1 MIRLSWGTFRDR
13 WPLFVGAIVAV
24 AVGVALMQ
32 ASLLTLISAATPSI
46 PTGLPHDQ
54 ELLLRDGYTGA
65 VSMAGMMTGISAF
78 VAVFIVASTFAFT
91 VAQRRRDLALLRLV
105 GAKRRQV
112 RRLMFG
118 EALVLGTLGSL
129 AGVLLGV
136 LIAPVEVRLL
146 ARPGLVPATFHAE
159 WRPWIV
165 AVSLAVGIGIS
176 VAGSFGAARRAAR
189 VRPLEGLHAVNGD
202 RVMTVSR
209 WVIGLSA
216 SAGVVAMITVAT
228 AMGGTAA
235 MNMSI
240 GIALVAVIAL
250 SALSPMVVPLVNR
263 LVRVFSR
270 LLFPRSR
277 LTELVHANV
286 GDGVRRSAS
295 TAAPIILLV
304 GLVVGMAG
312 AIGVITAGA
321 EQEAEKNVD
330 ADLVVTSSSHIG
342 GQLSDVPHVE
352 AVSEESPVLVE
363 VLERLT
369 NGYSSYAVMHA
380 VAVDPNS
387 YQQTH
392 HVTAIAGELDDLKGD
407 TVALDTDYASVIH
420 VQLGDVATIRVDGVA
435 HDMRVVAVLPS
446 TLNGREVLLPA
457 RYSRAGTLSN
467 YLVRTTD
474 PDDSQ
479 GVAADIRRLPDR
491 SLSGRADDVSVSTAK
506 AWIADDVAKQ
516 SSERRYLLVAIL
528 GLATVYMLI
537 AMVNAVVIGA
547 ASRRA
552 EFAIAR
558 LTGLSRAQVVR
569 MALWESM
576 AVVVVGVVLGG
587 IAAAFTIGGV
597 AAGVSDVVG
606 SRVLPLPWTM
616 FGVLTLGA
624 VVIVGTT
631 SVLTTLAATRR
642 PPIRAAA
649 AKE

>member
-24 AVGVALMQ
+24 AVGVALVQ

-129 AGVLLGV
+129 AGILLGV

-146 ARPGLVPATFHAE
+146 ARPGLVTATFHAE

-209 WVIGLSA
+209 WAIGLSS
-216 SAGVVAMITVAT
+216 SAGAVAMIVVAT
-228 AMGGTAA
+228 SMGGTAA

-250 SALSPMVVPLVNR
+250 SALSPTAVPLVNR

-330 ADLVVTSSSHIG
+330 ADLVVTSTSHIG

-352 AVSEESPVLVE
+352 AVSQESPILVE

-369 NGYSSYAVMHA
+369 NGYSSYSVVHA
-380 VAVDPNS
+380 VAIDPNS

-392 HVTAIAGELDDLKGD
+392 RVTAIAGELDDLKGD

-446 TLNGREVLLPA
+446 TLNGREVLLPD

-467 YLVRTTD
+467 FLVRTTD

-491 SLSGRADDVSVSTAK
+491 SLSGRGDDVSVSTAK

-616 FGVLTLGA
+616 LGVLTLGA

-631 SVLTTLAATRR
+631 SVLTTLAATQRS
-642 PPIRAAA
+642 PIRAAA

>member
-24 AVGVALMQ
+24 AVGVALVQ
-32 ASLLTLISAATPSI
+32 ASLLALISAATPSI
-46 PTGLPHDQ
+46 PAGLPHDQ

-65 VSMAGMMTGISAF
+65 VSLAGMMTGISAF

-118 EALVLGTLGSL
+118 EALVLGTLGSS
-129 AGVLLGV
+129 AGILLGV

-176 VAGSFGAARRAAR
+176 VAGSVGAARRAAR

-209 WVIGLSA
+209 WAIGLSS
-216 SAGVVAMITVAT
+216 SAGAVAMIAVAT
-228 AMGGTAA
+228 SMGGTAA

-250 SALSPMVVPLVNR
+250 SALSPTVVPLVNR

-277 LTELVHANV
+277 LAELVHANV

-321 EQEAEKNVD
+321 EQEAEKNVN
-330 ADLVVTSSSHIG
+330 ADLVVTSSPHIG
-342 GQLSDVPHVE
+342 GQLADVPHVE
-352 AVSEESPVLVE
+352 AVSKESPVLVE

-369 NGYSSYAVMHA
+369 NGSSSYAVMHA
-380 VAVDPNS
+380 VAVDPSS

-392 HVTAIAGELDDLKGD
+392 HVTAVAGELDDLKGD
-407 TVALDTDYASVIH
+407 TVALDTDYASVLH

-446 TLNGREVLLPA
+446 TLNGREVLLPD
-457 RYSRAGTLSN
+457 RYSRAGTVSN

-479 GVAADIRRLPDR
+479 GVAADIRRLPHR
-491 SLSGRADDVSVSTAK
+491 SLSGRDDDVSVSSAK

-516 SSERRYLLVAIL
+516 SSERRYLLIAIL

-576 AVVVVGVVLGG
+576 AVVVVGVFLGG

-597 AAGVSDVVG
+597 ASGVSDVVG

-642 PPIRAAA
+642 SPIRAAA

>member
-1 MIRLSWGTFRDR
+1 MIRLSWGTFRER

-24 AVGVALMQ
+24 AVGVALVQ

-65 VSMAGMMTGISAF
+65 VSLAGMMTGISAF

-129 AGVLLGV
+129 AGILLGV

-202 RVMTVSR
+202 RVMTVGR
-209 WVIGLSA
+209 WAIGLSS
-216 SAGVVAMITVAT
+216 SAGAVAMIAAAT
-228 AMGGTAA
+228 SMGGTAA

-250 SALSPMVVPLVNR
+250 SALSPTVVPLVNR

-277 LTELVHANV
+277 LSELVHANV

-330 ADLVVTSSSHIG
+330 ADLVVTSSSYIG
-342 GQLSDVPHVE
+342 DQLSDVPHVE

-369 NGYSSYAVMHA
+369 NGSSSYAVVHA

-392 HVTAIAGELDDLKGD
+392 HVTAIAGELDDLKGNA
-407 TVALDTDYASVIH
+407 VALDTDYASVIH

-435 HDMRVVAVLPS
+435 HDMRVVAVLRS
-446 TLNGREVLLPA
+446 TLNGREVLLPD

-491 SLSGRADDVSVSTAK
+491 SLSGRGDDVSVSTAK

-642 PPIRAAA
+642 SPIRAAA

>member
-1 MIRLSWGTFRDR
+1 
-13 WPLFVGAIVAV
+13 
-24 AVGVALMQ
+24 
-32 ASLLTLISAATPSI
+32 
-46 PTGLPHDQ
+46 
-54 ELLLRDGYTGA
+54 
-65 VSMAGMMTGISAF
+65 
-78 VAVFIVASTFAFT
+78 
-91 VAQRRRDLALLRLV
+91 
-105 GAKRRQV
+105 
-112 RRLMFG
+112 MFG
-118 EALVLGTLGSL
+118 EALVVGTIGSS
-129 AGVLLGV
+129 AGILLGV
-136 LIAPVEVRLL
+136 LLSPMEVRLL
-146 ARPGLVPATFHAE
+146 AKPGLVPADFHAD

-176 VAGSFGAARRAAR
+176 VAGSFGATRRAGR
-189 VRPLEGLHAVNGD
+189 VRPLEGLHDVRGEK
-202 RVMTVSR
+202 VMTLGR
-209 WVIGLSA
+209 WTIGLIA
-216 SAGVVAMITVAT
+216 SAGAVAMIVVAT
-228 AMGGTAA
+228 SMGGTGA

-250 SALSPMVVPLVNR
+250 SALSPTVVPLVNR

-270 LLFPRSR
+270 LLFPGSK
-277 LTELVHANV
+277 LSELVHANV

-321 EQEAEKNVD
+321 EQEAEKTID
-330 ADLVVTSSSHIG
+330 ADLVVTTSSHIG
-342 GQLSDVPHVE
+342 RQLSAVPHVE
-352 AVSEESPVLVE
+352 TVSEESPVLVE
-363 VLERLT
+363 VLQRLT
-369 NGYSSYAVMHA
+369 NGYSSYAVLHA
-380 VAVDPNS
+380 VAVDPKR

-392 HVTAIAGELDDLKGD
+392 HVTALAGDLDDLTGAA
-407 TVALDTDYASVIH
+407 VAIDTDYASVLH
-420 VQLGDVATIRVDGVA
+420 VQLGDVATIRVSGVA
-435 HDMRVVAVLPS
+435 HDLRVAAVLPS
-446 TLNGREVLLPA
+446 TLNGRQVLLPH
-457 RYSRAGTLSN
+457 RYSRARTLNN
-467 YLVRTTD
+467 YLVQTTD
-474 PDDSQ
+474 PADSQ
-479 GVAADIRRLPDR
+479 RVAADIRRIADR
-491 SLSGRADDVSVSTAK
+491 SVSSRGDEVSVLTAK

-516 SSERRYLLVAIL
+516 SSERRYLLIAIL
-528 GLATVYMLI
+528 GLATLYMLI

-552 EFAIAR
+552 EFAVHR

-642 PPIRAAA
+642 PPIRAAS

>member
-1 MIRLSWGTFRDR
+1 MIWLSWGTFRER
-13 WPLFVGAIVAV
+13 WPLFIGAIVAV
-24 AVGVALMQ
+24 AMGVALVQ
-32 ASLLTLISAATPSI
+32 ASLLTLISAASPSI
-46 PTGLPHDQ
+46 PTGMPYDQ

-65 VSMAGMMTGISAF
+65 VSLAALMTGISAF

-91 VAQRRRDLALLRLV
+91 VAQRRRDLALLRLI

-118 EALVLGTLGSL
+118 EALVLGTFGSS
-129 AGVLLGV
+129 AGILLGV
-136 LIAPVEVRLL
+136 LVAPVEVRLL
-146 ARPGLVPATFHAE
+146 ARPDLVPASFHAE

-189 VRPLEGLHAVNGD
+189 VRPLEGLHAASGD
-202 RVMTVSR
+202 QVMTVSR
-209 WVIGLSA
+209 WVIGLMA
-216 SAGVVAMITVAT
+216 SAGAVAMIAAAT
-228 AMGGTAA
+228 SMGGTAA

-240 GIALVAVIAL
+240 GIAFVAVIAL
-250 SALSPMVVPLVNR
+250 SALSPTVVPLVNR
-263 LVRVFSR
+263 FFRAISR

-277 LTELVHANV
+277 LSELVHANV

-321 EQEAEKNVD
+321 EQEAEKTVD
-330 ADLVVTSSSHIG
+330 ADLVVTTSSRIG
-342 GQLSDVPHVE
+342 DELSSVPHVE
-352 AVSEESPVLVE
+352 AVSEERPVLVE

-369 NGYSSYAVMHA
+369 NGESSYAVVHA
-380 VAVDPNS
+380 VAVDPTGFK
-387 YQQTH
+387 QTH
-392 HVTAIAGELDDLKGD
+392 HMTDIAGDLDDLKGD
-407 TVALDTDYASVIH
+407 TVAIDTDYASVIH
-420 VQLGDVATIRVDGVA
+420 VKLGDVARIKVDGVA

-446 TLNGREVLLPA
+446 TLNGREVLLPD
-457 RYSRAGTLSN
+457 RYSDAGTPSN

-474 PDDSQ
+474 PDHSQ
-479 GVAADIRRLPDR
+479 GVAADIRRMSDR
-491 SLSGRADDVSVSTAK
+491 SASGQGIDVALTTAK
-506 AWIADDVAKQ
+506 AWIADDVAEQ

-528 GLATVYMLI
+528 GLATLYMLI

-606 SRVLPLPWTM
+606 SRVTPLPWTM

-624 VVIVGTT
+624 VVIVGVT
-631 SVLTTLAATRR
+631 SVLTTLAATRQS
-642 PPIRAAA
+642 PISAAA

>member
-1 MIRLSWGTFRDR
+1 MIRLSWATFRDR

-24 AVGVALMQ
+24 AVGVALVQ

-46 PTGLPHDQ
+46 PTGLSHDQ

-65 VSMAGMMTGISAF
+65 VSLAGMMTGISAF

-91 VAQRRRDLALLRLV
+91 GAQRRRDLALLRLV
-105 GAKRRQV
+105 GARRRQV
-112 RRLMFG
+112 RKLIFG

-129 AGVLLGV
+129 AGILLGV

-209 WVIGLSA
+209 WAIGLSS
-216 SAGVVAMITVAT
+216 SAGAVAMIAAAT
-228 AMGGTAA
+228 SLGGTAA

-250 SALSPMVVPLVNR
+250 SALSPTVVPLVNR

-321 EQEAEKNVD
+321 EQEAERNVD

-369 NGYSSYAVMHA
+369 NGSSSYAVVHA
-380 VAVDPNS
+380 VAVDPTS

-446 TLNGREVLLPA
+446 TLNGREVLLPD
-457 RYSRAGTLSN
+457 RYSRAGTSSN

-491 SLSGRADDVSVSTAK
+491 SLSGRGDDVSVSTAK

-516 SSERRYLLVAIL
+516 SSERRYLLIAIL

-606 SRVLPLPWTM
+606 SRVLPLPWAM

-642 PPIRAAA
+642 SPIRAAA

>member
-1 MIRLSWGTFRDR
+1 MIRLSLATFRDR
-13 WPLFVGAIVAV
+13 WPLFIGAIVAV
-24 AVGVALMQ
+24 ATGVALVQ
-32 ASLLTLISAATPSI
+32 ASLLTLISAANPSI
-46 PTGLPHDQ
+46 PTGLAHDQ

-65 VSMAGMMTGISAF
+65 VSIAAMMAGISAF

-91 VAQRRRDLALLRLV
+91 VAQRRRDIALLRLI

-129 AGVLLGV
+129 TGIVLGV

-146 ARPGLVPATFHAE
+146 ARPGLVPASFRAE

-202 RVMTVSR
+202 QVMTVSR
-209 WVIGLSA
+209 WVIGLLA
-216 SAGVVAMITVAT
+216 SAGAIAMIAAAT
-228 AMGGTAA
+228 SMGGTGA

-250 SALSPMVVPLVNR
+250 SALSPTVVPLVNR
-263 LVRVFSR
+263 LLRVLTR

-277 LTELVHANV
+277 LSALVHANV

-321 EQEAEKNVD
+321 QQEAAKNVD
-330 ADLVVTSSSHIG
+330 ADLVVTTSSPVG
-342 GQLSDVPHVE
+342 DRVAAVPHVE

-369 NGYSSYAVMHA
+369 NGESAYAVVHA
-380 VAVDPNS
+380 VAVDPS
-387 YQQTH
+387 GYQKTH
-392 HVTAIAGELDDLKGD
+392 HVTGVAGDLDDLKGD
-407 TVALDTDYASVIH
+407 TVALDTDYASVVH
-420 VQLGDVATIRVDGVA
+420 VQLGDVARIRVDGVA
-435 HDMRVVAVLPS
+435 HDLRVVALLPS
-446 TLNGREVLLPA
+446 TLNGREVLLPH
-457 RYSRAGTLSN
+457 RYSGAGTIRH

-474 PDDSQ
+474 PQDSQ
-479 GVAADIRRLPDR
+479 RVAADIRRLSDGASSDR
-491 SLSGRADDVSVSTAK
+491 GDDVSVSTAED
-506 AWIADDVAKQ
+506 WIADDVAKQ
-516 SSERRYLLVAIL
+516 SSERRNLLIAIL
-528 GLATVYMLI
+528 GLATLYMLI

-558 LTGLSRAQVVR
+558 LTGLSRSQVVR

-576 AVVVVGVVLGG
+576 AVVLVGVVLGG
-587 IAAAFTIGGV
+587 VAAAFTIGGV

-606 SRVLPLPWTM
+606 SRVVPLPWTM

-624 VVIVGTT
+624 VAIVGVT

-642 PPIRAAA
+642 SPIGAAA

>member
-24 AVGVALMQ
+24 AVGVALVQ

-65 VSMAGMMTGISAF
+65 VSLAGMMTGISAF

-129 AGVLLGV
+129 AGILLGV

-209 WVIGLSA
+209 WAIGLSA
-216 SAGVVAMITVAT
+216 SAGAVAMIAVAT

-250 SALSPMVVPLVNR
+250 SALSPTVVPLVNR
-263 LVRVFSR
+263 FVRVFSR

-321 EQEAEKNVD
+321 EQEAEKNVN

-369 NGYSSYAVMHA
+369 NGSSSYAVMHA

-392 HVTAIAGELDDLKGD
+392 HVTAIAGELDDLLGD

-446 TLNGREVLLPA
+446 TLNGREVLLPDQ
-457 RYSRAGTLSN
+457 YSRAGTLSN

-479 GVAADIRRLPDR
+479 GVAAGIRRLPDR
-491 SLSGRADDVSVSTAK
+491 SLSGRGDDVSVSTAK

-558 LTGLSRAQVVR
+558 LSGLSRAQVVW

-624 VVIVGTT
+624 VVIIGTT

-642 PPIRAAA
+642 SPIRAAA

>member
-1 MIRLSWGTFRDR
+1 MIRLSWATFRDR

-24 AVGVALMQ
+24 AVGVALVQ

-65 VSMAGMMTGISAF
+65 VSLAGMMTGISAF

-129 AGVLLGV
+129 AGILLGV
-136 LIAPVEVRLL
+136 LIAPVEARLL

-209 WVIGLSA
+209 WAIGLSS
-216 SAGVVAMITVAT
+216 SAGAVAMIVVAT
-228 AMGGTAA
+228 SMGGTAA

-250 SALSPMVVPLVNR
+250 SALSPTVVPLVNR

-369 NGYSSYAVMHA
+369 NGYSSYSVVHA
-380 VAVDPNS
+380 VAIDPNS

-392 HVTAIAGELDDLKGD
+392 RVTAIAGELDDLKGD

-446 TLNGREVLLPA
+446 TLNGREVLLPD

-467 YLVRTTD
+467 FLVRTTD

-491 SLSGRADDVSVSTAK
+491 SLSGRGDDVSVSTAK

-624 VVIVGTT
+624 VGIVGTT